1 MKERFAQLD
10 ALRGL
15 AALTVLFSHI
25 VLFLVPSSMGGV
37 LYGALTKTYSPF
49 QIFVN
54 GHSAVI
60 LFFVLSGFVLSLPWL
75 DGGKQ
80 QPYFGYLTKRFF
92 RIYVPYL
99 FSFFVALACLELAPK
114 PEFNSMLSD
123 YFKERWTHH
132 LSPGVILEHV
142 VGIVNVHTEELNS
155 AYWSLVHE
163 MRISIFFPFIVL
175 LLRNV
180 RWYYT
185 VSIGL
190 LMFGI
195 SALNDIMGFQ
205 ASNGFN
211 TTYFHTFD
219 YLSLFL
225 YGMLLAKHRIGIV
238 NRFRALSGRAKFA
251 VLAGA
256 LVCYNSSYAFIKALG
271 ELHVVLPF
279 GQLLRDQIIAIGV
292 VGFVVI
298 ALASRRVDKALL
310 SPIPLFLGKISYSLY
325 LYHMV
330 IFITMIR
337 FFVGYMPMPILLLLS
352 FFVSVAVAYLAWTC
366 IEKPMISL
374 GRKLAGVFR
383 KRTPDSLRGGNRP
396 DIVA

>member
-15 AALTVLFSHI
+15 ASLSVLLSHVVLI
-25 VLFLVPSSMGGV
+25 VAPSWMGGV
-37 LYGALTKTYSPF
+37 VYGILTRTYSPF

-60 LFFVLSGFVLSLPWL
+60 LFFVLSGFVLSLPLL
-75 DGGKQ
+75 DGGRP
-80 QPYFGYLTKRFF
+80 PYFGYILKRFF

-99 FSFFVALACLELAPK
+99 FSFFVAMACLATAPK
-114 PEFNSMLSD
+114 LEASPLLSD
-123 YFKERWTHH
+123 YFKQRWTHN
-132 LSPGVILEHV
+132 LSPGVIFEHV
-142 VGIVNVHTEELNS
+142 LGIVNVHTEELNS

-163 MRISIFFPFIVL
+163 MRISIFFPFVVL

-185 VSIGL
+185 VVIGL
-190 LMFGI
+190 LMFGV
-195 SALNDIMGFQ
+195 SAMNDAIGLQ
-205 ASNGFN
+205 ASNGVN

-225 YGMLLAKHRIGIV
+225 YGMLLAKHRADIV
-238 NRFRALSGRAKFA
+238 GRFRALSGKAKYA
-251 VLAGA
+251 LLAIS

-271 ELHVVLPF
+271 EMHLVLPF
-279 GQLLRDQIIAIGV
+279 GQLLRDQIIAVGV

-298 ALASRRVDKALL
+298 ALASRRIGRALL
-310 SPIPLFLGKISYSLY
+310 RPVPLFLGHISYSLY

-330 IFITMIR
+330 IYFTMIR
-337 FFVGYMPMPILLLLS
+337 VLMDYLPLPILLLLA
-352 FFVSVAVAYLAWTC
+352 FVVSIAVAYLAWTF
-366 IEKPMISL
+366 IEKPMIAL
-374 GRKLAGVFR
+374 GRHIANRLH
-383 KRTPDSLRGGNRP
+383 KRTPEPLQSGNQP
-396 DIVA
+396 NIIA